1 MDCDPIDIPDGIGL
15 DEALDIIMQQW
26 AGSDLTGQGEMQG
39 QQSSMQAA
47 ALLQSPAT
55 FSPPGQ
61 QDCDRAP
68 QVSDVGQTV
77 ATARGAT
84 EQSSYD
90 RRRTGGNGGGAAL
103 YKQLCQ
109 HHHYL
114 RHQPACLDASDGG
127 DEDADTSNLDDTC
140 NLLTYAER
148 LEQALASYQRAVAL
162 KNSAKI
168 PSEAAAAHDACHR
181 AWVYLHWMLKSQGLS
196 AL

>member
-26 AGSDLTGQGEMQG
+26 AGSDLPGQGGMQG
-39 QQSSMQAA
+39 QQSSRQAA
-47 ALLQSPAT
+47 AT

-68 QVSDVGQTV
+68 HVSDVGQTV
-77 ATARGAT
+77 ATAGGDT

-90 RRRTGGNGGGAAL
+90 RHRTGGNGGGAAL
-103 YKQLCQ
+103 YKQLCH

-114 RHQPACLDASDGG
+114 RYQPACLDASDGG

-148 LEQALASYQRAVAL
+148 LEQALASYQRAVTL
-162 KNSAKI
+162 KNSAKV

-181 AWVYLHWMLKSQGLS
+181 AWAYLHWLLKSQGLS